1 MRRRKAT
8 PAADLGRISP
18 WNRLIAER
26 HAASTER
33 MLLGDCGPP
42 RVVGPPQ
49 DEAAPSDRDR
59 NEAEVPARKRA

>member
-1 MRRRKAT
+1 MRRRKST
-8 PAADLGRISP
+8 PAADLGRIRR
-18 WNRLIAER
+18 WNSVIAER

-49 DEAAPSDRDR
+49 DEAAPPTRDR
-59 NEAEVPARKRA
+59 NEAEGPARKRA

>member
-1 MRRRKAT
+1 M

-42 RVVGPPQ
+42 QVVRPPQ
-49 DEAAPSDRDR
+49 DEAAPSNRDRDK
-59 NEAEVPARKRA
+59 AEGPARTRA